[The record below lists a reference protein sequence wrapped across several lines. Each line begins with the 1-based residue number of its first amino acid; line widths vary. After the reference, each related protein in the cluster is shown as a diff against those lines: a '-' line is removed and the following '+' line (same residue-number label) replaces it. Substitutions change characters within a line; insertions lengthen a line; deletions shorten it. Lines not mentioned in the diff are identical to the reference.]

1 MPSARHQQ
9 APCQYCGKCLMPVKS
24 IEWNA
29 RRYHKKCFKEIKISE
44 QVEKRQQ
51 QIFEDDYRRFD
62 ILRRL
67 NLNKN

>member
-1 MPSARHQQ
+1 
-9 APCQYCGKCLMPVKS
+9 
-24 IEWNA
+24 
-29 RRYHKKCFKEIKISE
+29 
-44 QVEKRQQ
+44 VEKRQQ